1 MRSQLVYCAGLRIEN
16 RFLLTT
22 IAMRAVRILHINS
35 ARTEDTANQVLA
47 EIAKGRYV
55 GAKIPELAP
64 RPTIEPLLI
73 SPAA

>member
-1 MRSQLVYCAGLRIEN
+1 MRSELVYCAGLQVEN
-16 RFLLTT
+16 RFLLAT
-22 IAMRAVRILHINS
+22 IAMRAVRTLHINS

-55 GAKIPELAP
+55 DAQIPELAP
-64 RPTIEPLLI
+64 PPTIEPLLI